1 LALPKFRGRAFQKLY
16 PHYHPCLAA
25 RGLEKFRED
34 TPTGP
39 EVIGAHTLNFRPN
52 FKFSPLN
59 FFGGTPVPDGGALR
73 SLGQSL
79 TRVKI

>member
-1 LALPKFRGRAFQKLY
+1 V
-16 PHYHPCLAA
+16 A

-52 FKFSPLN
+52 FKFSPLE
-59 FFGGTPVPDGGALR
+59 FFGGPPSPMGGALR